1 MLSRKKEITSVGN
14 YFEIFPTAIGR
25 YSYSDHATVKQT
37 VLDIMATTQEV
48 RRGKDA
54 NHYFEH
60 TGSFLDQPALAKFKE
75 FLEDS
80 ANDYT
85 KNLLKLESEMFVTLA
100 WINQTNSTCVMSKH
114 NHGNSFFSGTYYLNF
129 DLELHEPL
137 TFTKELEF
145 AAQTPYMGIMPYKY
159 NNFNAPGYRIS
170 NLKEGEFIVWPSHL
184 LHGHGPNKGDNR
196 ISISMNFLPKYISNG
211 IYKFKITK

>member
-1 MLSRKKEITSVGN
+1 MYAEHASVKEI
-14 YFEIFPTAIGR
+14 
-25 YSYSDHATVKQT
+25 
-37 VLDIMATTQEV
+37 VLDIMSNTGEV
-48 RRGKDA
+48 RRSRDA

-60 TGSFLDQPALAKFKE
+60 TGSFLDTPALTKFKN

-85 KNLLKLESEMFVTLA
+85 NNLLKLDSKMFITLA
-100 WINQTNSTCVMSKH
+100 WINQTNNTCVMSKH

-129 DLELHEPL
+129 NAEIHESL

-145 AAQTPYMGIMPYKY
+145 AAQSPYMGIIPYEY
-159 NNFNAPGYRIS
+159 NNFNAPGYRVS
-170 NLKEGEFIVWPSHL
+170 DLKEGEFIIWPSHL

-196 ISISMNFLPKYISNG
+196 ISISMNFLPTELTNG